1 MGGNELALFSDTE
14 KTVTTKELA
23 EQLKTS
29 PKVVLENAKKCL
41 PNKRIENGKPTYWS
55 KTEITILIEQMKTSN
70 PNQYTFTGAV
80 KAISTDLTPA
90 LKIKKAMELMQE
102 GYEEELAILRAKNA
116 EKQAII
122 EQQDKQLEEQKPQ
135 VAGYKLTMDSDGTYS
150 MAESAKL
157 LKLPY
162 GNVTLFRKLRDLG
175 ILDKNN
181 IPLQEYV
188 NRGYFIVITKPI
200 VKGTVTE
207 NTLIT
212 RVTAKGIDY
221 IARKLGLIISK
232 EVA

>member
-1 MGGNELALFSDTE
+1 
-14 KTVTTKELA
+14 
-23 EQLKTS
+23 
-29 PKVVLENAKKCL
+29 
-41 PNKRIENGKPTYWS
+41 
-55 KTEITILIEQMKTSN
+55 
-70 PNQYTFTGAV
+70 
-80 KAISTDLTPA
+80 
-90 LKIKKAMELMQE
+90 
-102 GYEEELAILRAKNA
+102 
-116 EKQAII
+116 
-122 EQQDKQLEEQKPQ
+122 
-135 VAGYKLTMDSDGTYS
+135 MDSDGTYS

-221 IARKLGLIISK
+221 IARKLGILID
-232 EVA
+232 AA